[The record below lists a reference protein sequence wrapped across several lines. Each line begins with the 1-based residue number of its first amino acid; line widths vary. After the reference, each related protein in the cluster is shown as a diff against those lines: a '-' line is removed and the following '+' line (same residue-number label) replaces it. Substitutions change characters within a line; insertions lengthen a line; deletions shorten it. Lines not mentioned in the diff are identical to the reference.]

1 MIVIELLLALVFTLL
16 MMSLLA
22 SSILE
27 GLALIFGF
35 RNKKL
40 LKALELMLGKGPLYK
55 DFIQHPGF
63 TQLGIAESGWHK
75 TPSYLSAEQFI
86 SLLHRMIPMDQL
98 ESKGIESLPVEL
110 PRELTENLVM
120 YWKEAG
126 GNESEFRVKLK
137 QWYENIMERFSK
149 GYKNFSKKMLLIIGL
164 VLSLTLNIEVIELGQ
179 VLIQQAEVRQTFQ
192 LAAQKLA
199 TENSGE
205 KVADDDI
212 EAALRMLVQYGSGP
226 MSSIPWGWESN
237 PIGSWETSN
246 WVWKGLG
253 WLLTAGAIAMGA
265 PFWYDLLRKLLAIK
279 N

>member
-1 MIVIELLLALVFTLL
+1 
-16 MMSLLA
+16 
-22 SSILE
+22 
-27 GLALIFGF
+27 
-35 RNKKL
+35 
-40 LKALELMLGKGPLYK
+40 
-55 DFIQHPGF
+55 
-63 TQLGIAESGWHK
+63 
-75 TPSYLSAEQFI
+75 
-86 SLLHRMIPMDQL
+86 
-98 ESKGIESLPVEL
+98 
-110 PRELTENLVM
+110 
-120 YWKEAG
+120 
-126 GNESEFRVKLK
+126 
-137 QWYENIMERFSK
+137 MERFTQ

-237 PIGSWETSN
+237 PFGSWETSK